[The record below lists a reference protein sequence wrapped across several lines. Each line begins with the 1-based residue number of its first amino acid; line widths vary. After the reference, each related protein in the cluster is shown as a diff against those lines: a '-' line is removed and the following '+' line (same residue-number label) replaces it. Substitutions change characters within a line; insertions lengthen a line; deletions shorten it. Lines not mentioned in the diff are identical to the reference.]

1 MFRDEAN
8 VCSPGEFDRRI
19 SRIRIGND
27 RRALIKIS
35 SNELNL
41 NECLSRLSRT
51 KCVWPIFHSS
61 GCVAGVYMNL
71 EDFLMLRL
79 EVKGSSDRPFQGR
92 RSGTKRYW
100 RIAVR
105 ACLVVSRVP
114 VGINL
119 RLPLLS
125 LGDVYPLTV
134 YYPIS
139 FFVVTY
145 RIRNTLSKLAG
156 RIWLRT
162 GYATLCRNLLE
173 GYGYVQDTQHFVE
186 TC

>member
-1 MFRDEAN
+1 
-8 VCSPGEFDRRI
+8 
-19 SRIRIGND
+19 
-27 RRALIKIS
+27 
-35 SNELNL
+35 
-41 NECLSRLSRT
+41 
-51 KCVWPIFHSS
+51 
-61 GCVAGVYMNL
+61 MNL
-71 EDFLMLRL
+71 EDFLMPRL
-79 EVKGSSDRPFQGR
+79 EVNGSSDRPFQGR

-125 LGDVYPLTV
+125 LGDVYPVTV

-173 GYGYVQDTQHFVE
+173 GYGYVHDTQQFVE
-186 TC
+186 TCWKDMVTYRIRNTLSKLAGRI